1 MITSPEKVR
10 REGNLNT
17 TIIDEQILPAIE
29 KASIELKRL
38 LGDLYNQVQN
48 ETNTQRRNE
57 IEKAE
62 SLLALSYLVWTL
74 NIETSGSG
82 IVKAK
87 GFGESR
93 SELESWVEIEMLSN
107 RFRNEALQILKPYI
121 TESVGIASG
130 IKFIAI

>member
-1 MITSPEKVR
+1 M
-10 REGNLNT
+10 
-17 TIIDEQILPAIE
+17 
-29 KASIELKRL
+29 
-38 LGDLYNQVQN
+38 
-48 ETNTQRRNE
+48 
-57 IEKAE
+57 
-62 SLLALSYLVWTL
+62 WTL

-130 IKFIAI
+130 IKFIVI